1 MTVTGIILLIG
12 GFLAGLLSC
21 KYKITD
27 YDNTILKIKSAVT
40 WIVSRFT
47 TIKKE
52 QEDKNEQ
59 NTDKKPKS

>member
-1 MTVTGIILLIG
+1 MTVTGMILLIG

-27 YDNTILKIKSAVT
+27 YDNAILKIKSAVT
-40 WIVSRFT
+40 WVVSRFT
-47 TIKKE
+47 TIKE

-59 NTDKKPKS
+59 NTDKKPNS